1 MSGKR
6 AKAIRRAESRGMV
19 EQILLTHD
27 FERLDIWTDPDSG
40 EIYFTPK
47 EEVVELTRDHDNGYP
62 DGIVIPERAPE
73 PEREYPN
80 DPRPIC
86 VNCGKRQNETHH
98 VVSPLGE
105 FFICT
110 DH

>member
-19 EQILLTHD
+19 EEILLTHD
-27 FERLDIWTDPDSG
+27 FERLDIWTDPNSG

-47 EEVVELTRDHDNGYP
+47 DDEDQVL
-62 DGIVIPERAPE
+62 IVPERAPE

-86 VNCGKRQNETHH
+86 VNCGKRQNETHY
-98 VVSPLGE
+98 VVSLLGE